1 MKLIFHINY
10 YYLIHKVSKISKA
23 FENDSSAKMKFAKI
37 QLCNMMQS
45 GGIMTGIYG
54 IDNFVNFPFKVMKSH
69 SKELSNI
76 LKN

>member
-1 MKLIFHINY
+1 
-10 YYLIHKVSKISKA
+10 
-23 FENDSSAKMKFAKI
+23 MKFAKI

-45 GGIMTGIYG
+45 GGIMTDIYG
-54 IDNFVNFPFKVMKSH
+54 IDNFVNFPFKVMKPY